1 LQQQKIIVM
10 NKKLIGMFIVA
21 GVLALGS
28 VSCKKKGCTDPTA
41 SNYDEDAKKDDESCI
56 YNTETGLVELTGDLE
71 TQTLSKSTKYLIKG
85 QVFVRNGKTL
95 TIEPGTVIFGDKA
108 TKGTLI
114 IDRGGKLIAD
124 GTQAEPIVMT
134 SVLPAGQ
141 RDKGDWG
148 GLIILGFANQNQPDP
163 AVEGITPAVFF
174 GGTNDADDSGIMRYL
189 RVEFAGIEL
198 TPNNETNSITMGGV
212 GNGTT
217 MEYCQVSYGGDDG
230 FEWFGGSV
238 NGKHFIAFGS
248 WDDCYDVDYG
258 YSGKVQF
265 GLAIRYPSFAD
276 QSGSNIF
283 ECDNGPNDDITSLLT
298 TGTFSNFTG
307 IGPRLTNGQSISGN
321 YQHAMDLR
329 RRTAVTIAN
338 SVFIGMPRG
347 IRMNQASV
355 YQNYDAGTG
364 ILMNNILCSPS
375 NTFLAGSGV
384 DANDVEAYWLAN
396 NELRDGTDFAAII
409 SALGINPNVFF
420 GNNVN
425 TDYATNPTFTVTSG
439 DLTSGADFSH
449 PKLSSGFDNVPF
461 MGAFGSTDWTAGWA
475 EWHPITKQY

>member
-1 LQQQKIIVM
+1 M
-10 NKKLIGMFIVA
+10 NKKIFGLLIVA
-21 GVLALGS
+21 GALSLGT
-28 VSCKKKGCTDPTA
+28 VSCKKKGCTDATA
-41 SNYDEDAKKDDESCI
+41 TNYDEDAKKDDGSCVFP
-56 YNTETGLVELTGDLE
+56 TAGLIELTGDLE
-71 TQTLSKSTKYLIKG
+71 TQTLTKGNKYLIKG
-85 QVFVRNGKTL
+85 QVFVRTGKTL
-95 TIEPGTVIFGDKA
+95 TVEPGTVIFGDKA
-108 TKGTLI
+108 TKGTLV
-114 IDRGGKLIAD
+114 IDRGGKLIAN
-124 GTQAEPIVMT
+124 GTAAEPIVMT

-148 GLIILGFANQNQPDP
+148 GLIILGYANQNQPDP

-174 GGTNDADDSGIMRYL
+174 GGTNDADNSGIYKYL

-265 GLAIRYPSFAD
+265 GLAVRYPSFAD

-283 ECDNGPNDDITSLLT
+283 ECDNGPNDDITTLLT

-321 YQHAMDLR
+321 YQHALDLR

-338 SVFIGMPRG
+338 SVFVGMPRG

-364 ILMNNILCSPS
+364 ILTNNILAVPS
-375 NTFLAGSGV
+375 NSFLAGSGV
-384 DANDVEAYWLAN
+384 DAADVEAYWLAN
-396 NELRDGTDFAAII
+396 NQHLNGTDFSVILTQ
-409 SALGINPNVFF
+409 LGLNPNIFF
-420 GNNVN
+420 GNNVT
-425 TDYATNPTFTVTSG
+425 TDYSTNPTFTVTSG
-439 DLTSGADFSH
+439 DLTSGASFAH
-449 PKLSSGFDNVPF
+449 PKLSSGFDNVAYR
-461 MGAFGSTDWTAGWA
+461 GAFGATDWTAGWA